1 MSSIAGIVVED
12 VHLLP
17 VGFDYER
24 LIQPISASDGLPADR
39 VVILFSAVDSGDER
53 VEELVHRLVDKLQE
67 DVERVLRLEAERAP
81 VEPDI
86 FNYSDLYEFA
96 HTRIMAELEKGN
108 NVYVNISSMPRT
120 VAFAF
125 ATAAESIVLENSDY
139 RDSVTT
145 YYASPEQYLVLDMI
159 EQLQEELDFLEGLRG
174 RDIPK
179 VDERYEKVENLV
191 SKLERGVSEGVRELN
206 GGLHVEIPAPPIA
219 NLRGREKE
227 ILWFLHERGE
237 ISSTTQLAKELAEVV
252 NEDYGDTFRSNVQYN
267 TRELEKKG
275 FVDRREEGNSY
286 PTKLSKMGSLWAR
299 THERESSDP
308 IW

>member
-1 MSSIAGIVVED
+1 MVED

-24 LIQPISASDGLPADR
+24 LIQPISASDELPADR
-39 VVILFSAVDSGDER
+39 VVILFSAADSGDER
-53 VEELVHRLVDKLQE
+53 VKELVYRLVDKLQE

-96 HTRIMAELEKGN
+96 HTRIMAELEMGN
-108 NVYVNISSMPRT
+108 DVYVNISSMPRT

-125 ATAAESIVLENSDY
+125 ATAAESIVLEDPRR
-139 RDSVTT
+139 RDSLTS
-145 YYASPEQYLVLDMI
+145 YYASPEQYLVLDMV
-159 EQLQEELDFLEGLRG
+159 EQLQEELDFLEDLRD
-174 RDIPK
+174 RDIPG
-179 VDERYEKVENLV
+179 VVERYEKVGNLV

-219 NLRGREKE
+219 DLRHREME
-227 ILWFLHERGE
+227 ILWFLHEHGE
-237 ISSTTQLAKELAEVV
+237 ITSTTKLAKELADEV

-267 TRELEKKG
+267 TSKLEEKG
-275 FVDRREEGNSY
+275 FVKRRQEGNSY

-299 THERESSDP
+299 THERESSRP

>member
-1 MSSIAGIVVED
+1 MSSTTVIVAED

-39 VVILFSAVDSGDER
+39 VIILFSAAGSGDER
-53 VEELVHRLVDKLQE
+53 VEELVIRLVDKLQE
-67 DVERVLRLEAERAP
+67 DVERVLRLEAERTP
-81 VEPDI
+81 VEPNI
-86 FNYSDLYEFA
+86 FDYSDLYEFA
-96 HTRIMAELEKGN
+96 HSRIMTELEKEN

-125 ATAAESIVLENSDY
+125 ATAAESIVLEEPGR

-159 EQLQEELDFLEGLRG
+159 EQLGKELDFLEDLRD
-174 RDIPK
+174 RDIPE
-179 VDERYEKVENLV
+179 VEERYNEVKNLV
-191 SKLERGVSEGVRELN
+191 SKLERGISEGVRELN

-219 NLRGREKE
+219 DLRGREKE
-227 ILWFLHERGE
+227 ILWFLYEHGE
-237 ISSTTQLAKELAEVV
+237 IASTTQLAKELAEKLD
-252 NEDYGDTFRSNVQYN
+252 EDYGDAFRSNVQYN
-267 TRELEKKG
+267 TSELEKKG
-275 FVDRREEGNSY
+275 FVDRRQEGNSY
-286 PTKLSKMGSLWAR
+286 PTKLSKIGSLWAR
-299 THERESSDP
+299 THERESSES

>member
-1 MSSIAGIVVED
+1 MVED

-24 LIQPISASDGLPADR
+24 LIQPISASDELPADR
-39 VVILFSAVDSGDER
+39 VVILFSAANTGDER
-53 VEELVHRLVDKLQE
+53 VEELVYRLVNKLQE

-96 HTRIMAELEKGN
+96 HTRIMAELEMGN
-108 NVYVNISSMPRT
+108 DVYVNISSMPRT

-125 ATAAESIVLENSDY
+125 ATAAESIVLEDPRR
-139 RDSVTT
+139 RDSLTT

-159 EQLQEELDFLEGLRG
+159 EQLQEELDFLEDLRG
-174 RDIPK
+174 RDIPD
-179 VDERYEKVENLV
+179 VDDRYEEVDDLV

-206 GGLHVEIPAPPIA
+206 GGLHVEIPSPPIA
-219 NLRGREKE
+219 DLRDREME
-227 ILWFLHERGE
+227 ILWFLHEHGE
-237 ISSTTQLAKELAEVV
+237 ITSTTQLAKELAGEV

-267 TRELEKKG
+267 TSKLEEKG
-275 FVDRREEGNSY
+275 FVNRRQEGNSY

-299 THERESSDP
+299 THERESLEP